1 VPDATD
7 AIAGSRTDNADLL
20 ARVESLERA
29 ADGAVA
35 FSGEGTVLAVGAGAE
50 RLFAQ
55 PRGAL
60 VGSALEALYHPGLR
74 IQGAT
79 AILSY
84 LRSEGR
90 WSTELQ
96 IIPPD
101 QPPRICEL
109 VIIPA
114 PDDAAEGVLLGV
126 FQNLTNRRDF
136 QSRLLDTEER
146 LRALLDGSIQ
156 GVLIYRGDAILHA
169 NRALT
174 GMFGYSLAD
183 LLNLES
189 VDWLLAEEERPRLR
203 AYRKS
208 QGPQPD
214 RQGLFEFKGIR
225 RDGSPIWLRGLG
237 TGITWDGAP
246 ATQLAVVDITAAKQA
261 EAALRYHTAAAAH
274 MADAFTVTD
283 TDGRLTTWSGSAA
296 TLLGYCADEMLGQP
310 FAALLDG
317 SQPPDLAEQIE
328 AAVGGAG
335 QWQGQLALTGSDGT
349 PVWFDSRFIAMRDD
363 GGAWQGTVGV
373 HRDITERR
381 AIEHRMQLH
390 TLGLNTIH
398 EAILFYDDQY
408 RITELSPSA
417 EALLGYTTAE
427 VAGKVPVFAFPPESA
442 AQVVAEVQA
451 ALTRDGTWNGDLE
464 VVCKDGTRRIC
475 DASMVVLGGESEP
488 VRGMI
493 GVLRDVTAQREAG
506 RSLQESERRFRSA
519 FDDAAIGM
527 CLMGLDGTLQRVNQ
541 TLCDMLGYAP
551 DELVGMSNLELTH
564 PDDQATDITLSRE
577 ALRGL
582 RNRTLIEKR
591 LRHKLGHWVWVEYNG
606 CLVRDEQQQPAYMMA
621 HIQDIT
627 QRRANELRLQRDA
640 TVLNRIS
647 EAIMITGPD
656 GCITEWSQ
664 GAQRMLGYASAEVLG
679 QSPHFLYAGEN
690 AEAQI
695 NEIRRVVSQQGQ
707 WGGEIEMQRKDGQPI
722 VTEATIVALYGDD
735 GSIVGRVG
743 VWSDITSRKREEERL
758 RLESITFERISDG
771 LFVTD
776 PHYRITEWTPSAE
789 KMFGYTA
796 AEMVGRSPKRLLPP
810 NLAEATAAQM
820 VRGIDEVGEW
830 WGEISVMHKHGTPLT
845 CVTSLT
851 SVTDAEGRVKA
862 LVAVN
867 NDLTEARKGEQAL
880 RDSEMRFRTAFDH
893 AAVGMAVVSTDG
905 LMFQVNRALSDM
917 LGQSTESLLE
927 MEFLELI
934 WPEDMDAANAVL
946 NRFRSGEIE
955 TCEEEFRL
963 GHASGQAIFTQIN
976 ASLVR
981 DTVGNPFYA
990 LLQVLDI
997 SARVEAQRQLEA
1009 YAAELERSNRD
1020 LEDFAHVV
1028 SHDLQEPLRLVQNF
1042 ATRLLGEHGAELTA
1056 DAHRDLDTML
1066 ASTDRMRRLISGLL
1080 SYARVT
1086 TQAEPFEAVDLELV
1100 MLQVMMDL
1108 KARCDEVG
1116 GSIDMDGLPTI
1127 HADAV
1132 QMHQL
1137 LQNLVSNGLKFHR
1150 PDVPP
1155 VLHVRASIVPGPGSG
1170 EPQCVL
1176 TVEDNGVGFEEAYL
1190 DKVFGMFQRLHSQ
1203 QEYEGT
1209 GVGMATCRKI
1219 VERHGGTIT
1228 ARSTLGEGS
1237 TFIVTLPLAQPSQ
1250 VVN

>member
-1 VPDATD
+1 MPDTTD
-7 AIAGSRTDNADLL
+7 AIAGSPTDNADLL
-20 ARVESLERA
+20 ARVEALERA

-35 FSGEGTVLAVGAGAE
+35 FSGEGTVLAAGAGAE

-55 PRGAL
+55 PRSAL
-60 VGSALEALYHPGLR
+60 VGSTLAGLYHPGLR

-114 PDDAAEGVLLGV
+114 PHDAAEDVLLGV
-126 FQNLTNRRDF
+126 FQNLTSRRDF

-146 LRALLDGSIQ
+146 LRALLEGSIQ
-156 GVLIYRGDAILHA
+156 GVLITRGDAILHA

-174 GMFGYSLAD
+174 SMFGYSLAD
-183 LLNLES
+183 LLKLES

-203 AYRKS
+203 AYRQS
-208 QGPQPD
+208 QGPRSD
-214 RQGLFEFKGIR
+214 RHGLFEFKGIR

-237 TGITWDGAP
+237 TGITWEGAP
-246 ATQLAVVDITAAKQA
+246 ATQLAVVDITAAKNS
-261 EAALRYHTAAAAH
+261 EAALRYHTTAAAH
-274 MADAFTVTD
+274 MADVFTVTD
-283 TDGRLTTWSGSAA
+283 ADGRLTTWSGSATA
-296 TLLGYCADEMLGQP
+296 LLGYCADDILGQP
-310 FAALLDG
+310 FASLIDG
-317 SQPPDLAEQIE
+317 CQSPGLAERIE
-328 AAVGGAG
+328 AAVRDAG
-335 QWQGQLALTGSDGT
+335 QWQGQLALIGHDGT
-349 PVWFDSRFIAMRDD
+349 RIWFDSRFIAMRDD

-373 HRDITERR
+373 HRDISGRR

-427 VAGKVPVFAFPPESA
+427 VAGKLPLFAFPPESA
-442 AQVVAEVQA
+442 ARTVAEVQA
-451 ALTRDGTWNGDLE
+451 ALERDGTWEGDLE
-464 VVCKDGTRRIC
+464 IIRKDGTRRLC
-475 DASMVVLGGESEP
+475 DASMVMLGGEREP

-493 GVLRDVTAQREAG
+493 GVLRDVTAQREAE
-506 RSLQESERRFRSA
+506 RALQESERRFRSA

-527 CLMGLDGTLQRVNQ
+527 CLMSLDGTLQRVNQ

-551 DELVGMSNLELTH
+551 DELVGMKNLNLTH
-564 PDDQATDITLSRE
+564 PDDQATDITLTRE
-577 ALRGL
+577 ALKGL
-582 RNRTLIEKR
+582 RSRTLIEKR
-591 LRHKLGHWVWVEYNG
+591 LRHKQGHWVWVEYNG
-606 CLVRDEQQQPAYMMA
+606 CLVRDERQQPAYMMA

-627 QRRANELRLQRDA
+627 QRRTNELRLQRDA
-640 TVLNRIS
+640 TVLARIS
-647 EAIMITGPD
+647 EAIMVTGPD
-656 GCITEWSQ
+656 GRITEWSQ
-664 GAQRMLGYASAEVLG
+664 GAQRMLGYTAAEVLG
-679 QSPHFLYAGEN
+679 QTPLLFLGDEGGQ
-690 AEAQI
+690 AQI
-695 NEIRRVVSQQGQ
+695 DALRQVVAEQGH
-707 WGGEIEMQRKDGQPI
+707 WSGEVEMLRKDGRRI
-722 VTEATIVALYGDD
+722 VTESTVVALYGDD
-735 GSIVGRVG
+735 GSIVGRVS
-743 VWSDITSRKREEERL
+743 VLSDITGRKREEERL

-789 KMFGYTA
+789 KMFGYSA
-796 AEMVGRSPKRLLPP
+796 AEMVGRSPKRLLPQ
-810 NLAEATAAQM
+810 NLAEATAARM
-820 VRGIDEVGEW
+820 VRGIDEQGEW
-830 WGEISVMHKHGTPLT
+830 RGEISVMHKNGTPLT

-851 SVTDAEGRVKA
+851 TVTDVQGRVKA

-867 NDLTEARKGEQAL
+867 NDLTEARKAEQAL

-893 AAVGMAVVSTDG
+893 AAVGMAVVSIDG
-905 LMFQVNRALSDM
+905 FVFQVNRSLGEM
-917 LGQSTESLLE
+917 LGYSTESLLE
-927 MEFLELI
+927 MELLELI
-934 WPEDMDAANAVL
+934 WPEDRDAANAL
-946 NRFRSGEIE
+946 LRCFQSGEKE
-955 TCEEEFRL
+955 TCEEEIRL
-963 GHASGQAIFTQIN
+963 GHAGGQPIFTQIN

-997 SARVEAQRQLEA
+997 SARVEAQQQLEA

-1028 SHDLQEPLRLVQNF
+1028 SHDLQEPLRLVRNF
-1042 ATRLLGEHGAELTA
+1042 ATHLLEDHGAELPA
-1056 DAHRDLDTML
+1056 DAHKDLDTML

-1086 TQAEPFEAVDLELV
+1086 TQAEPFEPVDLEMV

-1116 GSIDMDGLPTI
+1116 GSIDMDSLPTI
-1127 HADAV
+1127 QADPV

-1155 VLHVRASIVPGPGSG
+1155 VVHVRASIVNAPGSG
-1170 EPQCVL
+1170 ESQCVL

-1190 DKVFGMFQRLHSQ
+1190 EKVFGMFQRLHSQ

-1237 TFIVTLPLAQPSQ
+1237 TFIVTLPLTQPSQ
-1250 VVN
+1250 AVN